1 MCSQPIVQEAQLLR
15 AVPRSSASSSAA
27 RAGRTVE
34 GGRLEVA
41 GGQGRERV
49 ERQQVGQRAE
59 LAVLRG
65 GRAERPGP
73 QVLGGGQHAGR
84 VGRCHLGPR
93 PHRHRLD
100 VLGAEHRTEAAAAG
114 VPAVV
119 RERRVEHAALP
130 RRADG
135 GHLAS
140 ARPNRSRTEHL
151 GVRRRPAD
159 LAVGRL
165 EPHVRAVD
173 EQHAGPGGPAD
184 DDDRVVPG
192 ELARD
197 GEVARRQRVGEH
209 PGQGRLGHHGELRA
223 GRERGPD
230 QRGEDEGER
239 CVRPERVDARRVPG
253 R

>member
-1 MCSQPIVQEAQLLR
+1 MR

-27 RAGRTVE
+27 SAGRAVE

-41 GGQGRERV
+41 GGQRRERV
-49 ERQQVGQRAE
+49 EREQVGQGAE

-65 GRAERPGP
+65 RRAERPGP
-73 QVLGGGQHAGR
+73 QVLGGRQHAGR
-84 VGRCHLGPR
+84 VGRSHLGAR
-93 PHRHRLD
+93 PHGHGLD
-100 VLGAEHRTEAAAAG
+100 VLGAEHRTEPAAPG

-119 RERRVEHAALP
+119 RERRVAHAALP

-135 GHLAS
+135 GDLERAAEPLAHRRLGVAPPTGPTSSS
-140 ARPNRSRTEHL
+140 AGSSRTSPPSTSSTL
-151 GVRRRPAD
+151 
-159 LAVGRL
+159 
-165 EPHVRAVD
+165 
-173 EQHAGPGGPAD
+173 GPGRPAD

-197 GEVARRQRVGEH
+197 GEVAGRQRVGEH
-209 PGQGRLGHHGELRA
+209 PGQRRLGHHGELRA
-223 GRERGPD
+223 GRERRPD

-239 CVRPERVDARRVPG
+239 RVRRRAGRRRPGPG